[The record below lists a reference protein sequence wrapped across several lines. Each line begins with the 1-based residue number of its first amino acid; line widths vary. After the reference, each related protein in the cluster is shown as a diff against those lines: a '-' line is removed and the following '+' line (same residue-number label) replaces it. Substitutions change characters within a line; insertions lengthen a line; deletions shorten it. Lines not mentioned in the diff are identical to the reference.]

1 MQSHYTFGTVLFSES
16 RNDVAKAEESHVD
29 GHSLLVSVAGG
40 ACFLGPLRSGQVDQ
54 MELDFDGVWHALQNS
69 LRASLAELEKMFRFE
84 YSSNEVGEIIMS
96 VYLIDSLLLVPS
108 MKMVKMA

>member
-84 YSSNEVGEIIMS
+84 YSSNEVGKIMS